1 MDPNQG
7 ASNVSAPKKSC
18 VPEDFVN
25 AMQREMQEYL
35 QSVMKAVNEAP
46 DGQWLEDSEEPVR
59 DLSADF
65 RRQAYEKAVQMRV
78 DAAEAAAFSPLHAAR
93 RRASVWRIRVARKN
107 RR

>member
-1 MDPNQG
+1 M
-7 ASNVSAPKKSC
+7 SAPK
-18 VPEDFVN
+18 VAPEDFVN

-78 DAAEAAAFSPLHAAR
+78 DAAEAAFSPSTQHGDGQ
-93 RRASVWRIRVARKN
+93 ASGE
-107 RR
+107 